1 MARSGTGATDV
12 TGPFVGPER
21 LGHVDQVAL
30 VTQRPAIDIR
40 VHRGIELR
48 VYPDRGLDVGAAW
61 FRGFSLAWISPVGE
75 GGSDAADWRA
85 AWGGGLITTCG
96 LDNVGAPSEG
106 IGLHG
111 TYTFLEARDVEVVRT
126 SDEVVCRATIVD
138 PRGLRV
144 ERTIRSRIGG
154 GRVALA
160 DRTTNVAEETLEAP
174 LLYHV
179 NLGWPLWD
187 TGARVETDA
196 LEIVPR
202 DEDAAP
208 HDPRSAPEPATI
220 PERVWEHVGA
230 TRAEVINEALG
241 LRVSVE
247 SNLPRLWQWV
257 DPAIYALGIEPA
269 NCSVLGRAHD
279 RAEGRLPTL
288 AAREARD
295 TNIVITAE
303 DAHEP

>member
-1 MARSGTGATDV
+1 V
-12 TGPFVGPER
+12 IPEDK
-21 LGHVDQVAL
+21 LGHLDQVVL
-30 VTQRPAIDIR
+30 VTQRPAIDIH
-40 VHRGIELR
+40 VLRGIAFRLHPR
-48 VYPDRGLDVGAAW
+48 RGLDVGAAW
-61 FRGFSLAWISPVGE
+61 FHGVPLAWIAPAGE
-75 GGSDAADWRA
+75 GGADADRWRD
-85 AWGGGLITTCG
+85 AWGGGLVTTCG

-111 TYTFLEARDVEVVRT
+111 TYTFLPARDVDIERSTEEVSVRGT
-126 SDEVVCRATIVD
+126 VED

-144 ERTIRSRIGG
+144 RRTIRSVVGTG
-154 GRVALA
+154 CVELVDETANTVGRP
-160 DRTTNVAEETLEAP
+160 LEAP

-196 LEIVPR
+196 DEVRPR

-208 HDPRSAPEPATI
+208 HDWRTAPEPAEV

-230 TRAEVINEALG
+230 TRAALVNERLG
-241 LRVSVE
+241 LRVTIE

-257 DPAIYALGIEPA
+257 DPVPGVYALGLEPA

-279 RAEGRLPTL
+279 RAEGRLPFL
-288 AAREARD
+288 RP
-295 TNIVITAE
+295 AE
-303 DAHEP
+303 ERTTRIAVAVEEMT